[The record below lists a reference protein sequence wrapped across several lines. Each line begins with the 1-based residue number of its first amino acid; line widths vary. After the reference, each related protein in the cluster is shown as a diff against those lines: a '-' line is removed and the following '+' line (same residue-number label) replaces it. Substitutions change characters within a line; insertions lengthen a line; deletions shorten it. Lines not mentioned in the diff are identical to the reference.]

1 MRRLVLVVAVLHAR
15 LAACSIGDYPLPA
28 ASHSVLADTSV
39 VYELLSTGETCED
52 NPGYTSIYSQNEC
65 SYAGNLVRCGLTAGK
80 ASCAGTTEYPCGC
93 TYGPAS
99 AGADRLKFAQG
110 CGFSGLPCSSTH
122 QCVCRDAVSGS
133 YSLVSSG
140 SCDSNGLE
148 LVGGANECTA
158 AAALLHLTG
167 AKPPGCSG
175 ALGCCG
181 TPILASTLATG
192 DCYNK
197 NRGPKCSVWT
207 LSSGSTTGWLHYRP
221 DNYTNSNRAPWS
233 CSHPSPLAC
242 SSQHV
247 KCLCKRARVQPPPSP
262 PPPPGLPPGTALPP
276 PPPVPSCVC
285 AGDTV
290 IREPTSTC
298 SATGDPH
305 YRNFAGYARAART
318 AACSC
323 AARRGPR
330 LPSAGLRV
338 SPPSLS
344 RTCTPRHGC
353 AYYTHPGS
361 SSSSAQAHTS
371 RPDAVARHRSHS
383 DGLSPRT
390 LLCHPRPPTLTPPL
404 TPLSRPPA
412 HLPPHRRKFDYYAR
426 GLFEHARFPISPC
439 GCEVVVQTLFVKLIA
454 GRWAANSAIG
464 AAAVRIGEAVAALRR
479 VGGARVRVIAP
490 LCAAACRR
498 TCVYVCVCTHAASAL
513 PALAWAARTRVVSK
527 TRKVAHVGAAL
538 PPLPLPLP
546 PSSLSLPLPP
556 TPCVPSHPRTHSL
569 VAIARTLAPPIART
583 PAPSPA
589 RCISLATPSQGTSPS
604 P

>member
-1 MRRLVLVVAVLHAR
+1 MAEGIAEGGHARESLHSENPAQSPQRARRGYVLASAGATMRRLVLVVAVLHAR

-371 RPDAVARHRSHS
+371 RPDAVWPATDLTAMASHLARFCATLVHPPSPPPS
-383 DGLSPRT
+383 PPCLAPLPTSPRT
-390 LLCHPRPPTLTPPL
+390 GASLTTTRAACSSTRASPSAHADARSSCRRSSSNSSQADGPPTV
-404 TPLSRPPA
+404 R
-412 HLPPHRRKFDYYAR
+412 
-426 GLFEHARFPISPC
+426 
-439 GCEVVVQTLFVKLIA
+439 
-454 GRWAANSAIG
+454 SA
-464 AAAVRIGEAVAALRR
+464 
-479 VGGARVRVIAP
+479 P
-490 LCAAACRR
+490 
-498 TCVYVCVCTHAASAL
+498 
-513 PALAWAARTRVVSK
+513 
-527 TRKVAHVGAAL
+527 
-538 PPLPLPLP
+538 P
-546 PSSLSLPLPP
+546 PSAS
-556 TPCVPSHPRTHSL
+556 VR
-569 VAIARTLAPPIART
+569 
-583 PAPSPA
+583 PSPRFA
-589 RCISLATPSQGTSPS
+589 VWEGRVFA
-604 P
+604 